1 MAKKQYI
8 VLGLG
13 IFGSTIAK
21 TLSEYGYEVLAVDK
35 DLSCVER
42 IAPLVSQ
49 AVQADM
55 TNLEQLKLIGAGEFD
70 VAIIGTGSNLE
81 NSLLAIINLRELG
94 VPYIIAKARNKT
106 SMKILEKIGVD
117 RIIRPEKEMGER
129 VAKSLLSRSI
139 VDLVDLDSRYNIV
152 ELICKEEWIDK
163 SLRELD
169 LRNRLG
175 ISIIGIRKFN
185 ESTMSILPSSDYVFH
200 ADDHLIVVAETEDLE
215 RLDYSSKRK

>member
-13 IFGSTIAK
+13 IFGSTVAK
-21 TLSEYGYEVLAVDK
+21 TLSEYGYEVLAVDQ

-42 IAPLVSQ
+42 VAPFVSQ

-55 TNLEQLKLIGAGEFD
+55 TNLEQLKVIGASEFD
-70 VAIIGTGSNLE
+70 VAIIGTSSNLE

-129 VAKSLLSRSI
+129 VAKSLLSSSI
-139 VDLVDLDSRYNIV
+139 VDLIDIDSKYNIV
-152 ELICKEEWIDK
+152 EMICDEKWIGK

-175 ISIIGIRKFN
+175 ISIIGIRKVN
-185 ESTMSILPSSDYVFH
+185 ESSMSILPNSDYKFCK
-200 ADDHLIVVAETEDLE
+200 DDHLLVVAETQDLE
-215 RLDYSSKRK
+215 RLDFYIKKK

>member
-13 IFGSTIAK
+13 IFGSTVAK

-35 DLSCVER
+35 DITCVER
-42 IAPLVSQ
+42 VAPIVSQ

-55 TNLEQLKLIGAGEFD
+55 TNLEQLRVIGAGEFD

-94 VPYIIAKARNKT
+94 VPYIIAKARNKS
-106 SMKILEKIGVD
+106 SMKILEKVGVD

-129 VAKSLLSRSI
+129 IAKSLMSRNI
-139 VDLVDLDSRYNIV
+139 VDLIDIDDKYSVV
-152 ELICKEEWIDK
+152 ELMCNHDWINK

-175 ISIIGIRKFN
+175 INIIGIRKLN
-185 ESTMSILPSSDYVFH
+185 ETSMSISPTPDYVFQE
-200 ADDHLIVVAETEDLE
+200 DDHLMVIAETAELE
-215 RLDYSSKRK
+215 KFDYHSKRK